1 MPSFKRR
8 QHCHS
13 SNRYAT
19 MQKRR
24 NAKMSAQHQHLDALT
39 KYKYFTVAY
48 ALSAAT
54 HQSPY
59 PV

>member
-1 MPSFKRR
+1 
-8 QHCHS
+8 
-13 SNRYAT
+13 

-39 KYKYFTVAY
+39 KYEYFTVAY